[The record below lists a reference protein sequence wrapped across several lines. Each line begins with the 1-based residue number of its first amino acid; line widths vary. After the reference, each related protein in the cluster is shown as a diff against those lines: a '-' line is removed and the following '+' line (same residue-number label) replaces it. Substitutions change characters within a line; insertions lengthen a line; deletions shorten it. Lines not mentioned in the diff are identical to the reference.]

1 MAKDNPY
8 FGRSERQ
15 LEEISDKYALLE
27 PLLGEYLNEQ
37 EKQEQRQKVRQALGI
52 SERTLRRYLR
62 KLRLQGPE
70 GLSRKRRSD
79 AGRLR
84 KFSQNI
90 LKKALELLKQ
100 NPLRSVPML
109 MKLLRIDPVV
119 GQQAKKISS
128 STLYYHLKK
137 AGVDF
142 RRPGKQM
149 PEGVYRRFQA
159 KYPNE
164 LWQGDA
170 RHGIPLPHPN
180 KPGRK
185 RITYLF
191 AWVDDFSRKIMDAR
205 YYWDEKLPRMEHSF
219 RQAVLRW
226 GLPVRLYCDNGK
238 VYLARHFL
246 ILLIALGVRMIHHRA
261 YAAWCKGKIENVMKT
276 LKRFQQ
282 EAALA
287 DFKTIEE
294 LNSALAAWIEVEYNN
309 KIHSA
314 TGETP
319 NDRYQNNLKLH
330 PPKRI
335 TDIEQFNALFLWQS
349 EKTVDKFGKIRFQ
362 KNLYPLRSLA
372 PGSKVELRYDPFDL
386 SVLQVFYQKSYHGTL
401 KASKLTRGV
410 VSKLPEERKPTTVSP
425 EAIEYFRVIRQEA
438 LELKQRQAES
448 FRYSDLNNHKEE
460 H

>member
-1 MAKDNPY
+1 MSKDNPY
-8 FGRSERQ
+8 FGLSERQ
-15 LEEISDKYALLE
+15 LEQISDKYALLE
-27 PLLGEYLNEQ
+27 PLLGEYLSEQ
-37 EKQEQRQKVRQALGI
+37 DKHEQRQKVRQVLGI

-62 KLRLQGPE
+62 KLRLQGAE

-79 AGRLR
+79 VGRLR
-84 KFSQNI
+84 KFSPEI

-109 MKLLRIDPVV
+109 MKLLRIDPLL
-119 GQQAKKISS
+119 GPQARQISA

-142 RRPGKQM
+142 KRRGKQL
-149 PEGVYRRFQA
+149 PEEVYRRFEA
-159 KYPNE
+159 KYPNQ

-170 RHGIPLPHPN
+170 RHGIALPHPD
-180 KPGRK
+180 KPGKK
-185 RITYLF
+185 RMTYLF

-219 RQAVLRW
+219 RQAALRW

-246 ILLIALGVRMIHHRA
+246 LLLVALGIRMIHHRA
-261 YAAWCKGKIENVMKT
+261 YASWCKGKIENIMKT
-276 LKRFQQ
+276 FKRFQQ

-314 TGETP
+314 SGETP

-330 PPKRI
+330 PPKRV
-335 TDIEQFNALFLWQS
+335 TDIEQFNALFLWKS

-362 KNLYPLRSLA
+362 KNLYPLRTLA

-386 SVLQVFYQKSYHGTL
+386 SVLQVFCQNGYHGTL
-401 KASKLTRGV
+401 TASKLTRRV
-410 VSKLPEERKPTTVSP
+410 VSNLPEEKKSATVSP

-438 LELKQRQAES
+438 LELKRRQAES
-448 FRYSDLNNHKEE
+448 FRYSDLNNHKE